1 MAVLGSQPWWQEGL
15 SKMIA
20 SVERFGWIDRVDHSI
35 RAHIEYLR

>member
-1 MAVLGSQPWWQEGL
+1 MAVARIATVVAGRFIE
-15 SKMIA
+15 MIA